1 MKGNQRVIDALNRA
15 IVGEQQAFQQYYL
28 NSKILKRIGLSKAAQ
43 SSHQES
49 MEEIEHMGKLMER
62 VLFLEGEPV
71 AGEETEVVLDTALP
85 DQIERALALEQK
97 AVQTYSDLV
106 DIAESVGDYG
116 TRDLATE
123 ILQDEER
130 HVQHLEQQ
138 QSLIQMMGLENYLST
153 QS

>member
-15 IVGEQQAFQQYYL
+15 IVGEQQAFQQYHL
-28 NSKILKRIGLSKAAQ
+28 NSKVLLRVGLSKAAQ
-43 SSHQES
+43 SWHQES
-49 MEEIEHMGKLMER
+49 MDEVGHMGKLMER

-85 DQIERALALEQK
+85 DQIERALALEKK
-97 AVQTYSDLV
+97 AVQTYSGLV

-116 TRDLATE
+116 TRDLATD
-123 ILQDEER
+123 ILQDEEG

-138 QSLIQMMGLENYLST
+138 QSLIQMMGIENYLST
-153 QS
+153 QF